1 MSLEGNYSFAGIG
14 AAEAKDRENEHR
26 NEQLHWMLNSLIHAT
41 FGHISYSILR
51 FEVRSVNT
59 ASTL

>member
-26 NEQLHWMLNSLIHAT
+26 TGVPAIGLM
-41 FGHISYSILR
+41 
-51 FEVRSVNT
+51 
-59 ASTL
+59 